1 MDLSL
6 LVRECADLVGRSS
19 SISVSCSLCNI
30 SLRWISCPICRP
42 KVLVIWGLLGEF
54 DGLVVILFLYI
65 RGSRRQRVWLGI
77 WHIKEGH
84 LCGIRI
90 VVVPILCIVVRLS
103 LHGHYLSVRL
113 QLLLS
118 FCGFVGMMIATD
130 VYFLQFHSCVVYLR
144 VLCVEPYCVKG
155 LWEI

>member
-1 MDLSL
+1 MSLTWDLTHS
-6 LVRECADLVGRSS
+6 GRS
-19 SISVSCSLCNI
+19 
-30 SLRWISCPICRP
+30 
-42 KVLVIWGLLGEF
+42 F
-54 DGLVVILFLYI
+54 M
-65 RGSRRQRVWLGI
+65 
-77 WHIKEGH
+77 WHK
-84 LCGIRI
+84 RI
-90 VVVPILCIVVRLS
+90 EAVPILYLVVRPS

-155 LWEI
+155 L